1 MTILI
6 QEQSPIDERRHRPTN
21 KKSEKMKSTTIAAT
35 TTREHSTADLAFT
48 MGLIAGEGSFF
59 VNFSRDDRYTHNVY
73 FVPKMSVSMGEKE
86 EEMLRNQCRLY
97 GLGTVNPTVKGFQW
111 VISSRVE
118 CRELIELIDQYLE
131 ENRSTEFL
139 SAAKHDAYE
148 NWRSALELLRPGRQ
162 LTADEVVELAE
173 LRDEIN
179 YLKAENTIPTEEI
192 KQIVRAAESV

>member
-1 MTILI
+1 M
-6 QEQSPIDERRHRPTN
+6 QSTSN
-21 KKSEKMKSTTIAAT
+21 YSET
-35 TTREHSTADLAFT
+35 DLAFT

-59 VNFSRDDRYTHNVY
+59 VNFSRDDRYAHDVY
-73 FVPKMSVSMGEKE
+73 YGPKMAISMGQKE

-97 GLGTVNPTVKGFQW
+97 GLGTVNATVKGFQW
-111 VISSRVE
+111 VISSRAE

-131 ENRSTEFL
+131 QNSSTAFL
-139 SAAKHDAYE
+139 GAAKHNAYQ

-179 YLKAENTIPTEEI
+179 YIGATNAIPTEEI
-192 KQIVRAAESV
+192 KELVRAAEIEPNV